1 MILKPLKSEFNKDFH
16 DRIWKA
22 KNYVREHYEDLKKL
36 SVGQHKLDKEICEG
50 AYINIAEY
58 DNKDNPPWESHL
70 EFVDIQIIFEGAE
83 DYIIANTSEL
93 KPKEDDK
100 ATDYHNWEG
109 EGAVRL
115 TLTPGNILILLPY
128 DAHRVGLAPKT
139 GKNHVKKG
147 IVKVP
152 YKA

>member
-36 SVGQHKLDKEICEG
+36 PNGQHKLDNEICEG

-83 DYIIANTSEL
+83 DYILKPFNPLEL
-93 KPKEDDK
+93 KI
-100 ATDYHNWEG
+100 
-109 EGAVRL
+109 R
-115 TLTPGNILILLPY
+115 I
-128 DAHRVGLAPKT
+128 
-139 GKNHVKKG
+139 KK
-147 IVKVP
+147 IID
-152 YKA
+152 